1 MSNWRLPQVPDSDL
15 AVTLTFTAG
24 EHGHLETE
32 VAELAAPI
40 SETAARL
47 TDAEARTQ
55 AIQRTLDVASK
66 PTPQRQRLHMVSDLP
81 PSDTWDDAV
90 RRSRALTGDSPA
102 DLDDLLT
109 QGELASINRRF
120 GDGFVAHS
128 RLDHYDIVAAVAAGV
143 TAAMLDYL
151 VVAVPNKASL
161 TKALRSL
168 SQDSDNWLSSLA
180 KVPYDR
186 VAEVDLSG
194 FYPQSHR
201 VQTFGHD
208 PLLGWVYG
216 TMDILRG
223 SLTGVSRDGVVKS
236 LDVGASPTSSV
247 AVALALQAMHLVSD
261 IVTPAGLPLPGWT
274 ALLTVDKSILGSE
287 HTVAELSR
295 WMYLRGYDT
304 WHLPALAA
312 PLLGSEA
319 VLRGYLGLRQL
330 LDEEYREELDLE
342 RALVNSDRVADL
354 PRYEVM
360 ALIARGIAAAG
371 NAGRFALS
379 GANPLTLNF
388 PLWMAFAKSLLAS
401 LNRATPASSMVDA
414 AKMNRLILDAGWVS
428 LEIDQN
434 DLPEIVV

>member
-1 MSNWRLPQVPDSDL
+1 MSERRLSQVPHSDL

-40 SETAARL
+40 SETERRL
-47 TDAEARTQ
+47 TDAEARAQ
-55 AIQRTLDVASK
+55 AIQRTLDLAAK
-66 PTPQRQRLHMVSDLP
+66 PTPEAPRLHVVPGIP
-81 PSDTWDDAV
+81 PSDGWDDVV
-90 RRSRALTGDSPA
+90 RRSRDLIGDRPA

-109 QGELASINRRF
+109 QEELASINRRF
-120 GDGFVAHS
+120 GDGFVARSH
-128 RLDHYDIVAAVAAGV
+128 LDRYDIVAAVAAGV

-151 VVAVPNKASL
+151 VVAVPNESGL
-161 TKALRSL
+161 TNALRSL
-168 SQDSDNWLSSLA
+168 SQDSDNWLSGIA

-186 VAEVDLSG
+186 VTDVDLSG

-208 PLLGWVYG
+208 PLLGWAYG

-236 LDVGASPTSSV
+236 LEVGSSPTSNV

-261 IVTPAGLPLPGWT
+261 VVTHAGLPLPGWT
-274 ALLTVDKSILGSE
+274 ALLTIDNSVLGSK

-319 VLRGYLGLRQL
+319 VLRGYLAGRQL
-330 LDEEYREELDLE
+330 LDEGYREELDLE
-342 RALVNSDRVADL
+342 RLRVGSDRVVDL

-360 ALIARGIAAAG
+360 VLIARGVAAAG

-379 GANPLTLNF
+379 GGNPLTLNF
-388 PLWMAFAKSLLAS
+388 PLWMAFAKSLFAS
-401 LNRATPASSMVDA
+401 LNRATPASSMIDA
-414 AKMNRLILDAGWVS
+414 ANMNRLILDAGWVS
-428 LEIDQN
+428 LEIDQD